1 MDGAFIFGDDSGV
14 TARSLLVV
22 AGVAAAASLAS
33 APAAATKICAYA
45 MPSEMLD
52 KVYSGTARSGQPF
65 RFKIVAPMQLDDG
78 TKIPAGT
85 VGYGVIR
92 AASAAG
98 RRNRD
103 GMLSLEPRYLVVTKA
118 AGDAERVPVT
128 MNPTLPVTWTPSEPL
143 LNKAASH
150 VPLPI
155 PGLIMTGVN
164 QVRWGRNITLGPGFS
179 FTVLPVD
186 NLAHGPIC

>member
-1 MDGAFIFGDDSGV
+1 M
-14 TARSLLVV
+14 TARSILVV
-22 AGVAAAASLAS
+22 AGVAAATALAS
-33 APAAATKICAYA
+33 APAGATKICAYA

-52 KVYSGTARSGQPF
+52 KVYSGTARAGQPF
-65 RFKIVAPMQLDDG
+65 RFKIVAPVQLDDG
-78 TKIPAGT
+78 TKVPAGT
-85 VGYGVIR
+85 LGYGVIR

-98 RRNRD
+98 RHNHD

-118 AGDAERVPVT
+118 AGGAERVPVT
-128 MNPTLPVTWTPSEPL
+128 MNPTLPVAWTPSEPL

-150 VPLPI
+150 VPLPV
-155 PGLIMTGVN
+155 PGIIMTGVN
-164 QVRWGRNITLGPGFS
+164 TVRWGRNITLGPGFT

>member
-1 MDGAFIFGDDSGV
+1 VDGAFIFGDDSGV
-14 TARSLLVV
+14 TARSILVV
-22 AGVAAAASLAS
+22 AGVAAATALAS
-33 APAAATKICAYA
+33 APAGATKICAYA

-52 KVYSGTARSGQPF
+52 KVYSGTARAGQPF
-65 RFKIVAPMQLDDG
+65 RFKIVAPVQLDDG
-78 TKIPAGT
+78 TKVPAGT
-85 VGYGVIR
+85 LGYGVIR

-98 RRNRD
+98 RHNHD

-118 AGDAERVPVT
+118 AGGAERVPVT
-128 MNPTLPVTWTPSEPL
+128 MNPTLPVAWTPSEPL

-150 VPLPI
+150 VPLPV
-155 PGLIMTGVN
+155 PGIIMTGVN
-164 QVRWGRNITLGPGFS
+164 TVRWGRNITLGPGFT